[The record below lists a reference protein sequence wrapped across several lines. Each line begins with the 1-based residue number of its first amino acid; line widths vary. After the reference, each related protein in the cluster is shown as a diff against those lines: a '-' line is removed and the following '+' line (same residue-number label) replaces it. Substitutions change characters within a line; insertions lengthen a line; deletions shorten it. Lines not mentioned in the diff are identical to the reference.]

1 MHNHGLISDIVVLLI
16 LFLELKKV
24 ILLSMC
30 LICISRSKDDTY
42 FFNLSNKTTFFGKFL
57 ELAYEEIIGKKI
69 EADYERK
76 RSITKIIIFVNA
88 RPNISLVLY
97 IWVFLKVYSLIL
109 LTSLAWF
116 FVDFMGATNLNS
128 KWVLCIWI

>member
-1 MHNHGLISDIVVLLI
+1 MHWKEGILTPQISNAPSWIDIRYCAVDYP
-16 LFLELKKV
+16 FSRTKV
-24 ILLSMC
+24 MLLSMC

-97 IWVFLKVYSLIL
+97 I
-109 LTSLAWF
+109 
-116 FVDFMGATNLNS
+116 
-128 KWVLCIWI
+128 